1 MDARGAEKAT
11 YVYDAWGN
19 ITNTVCYEGNETA
32 YGLNHIT
39 YRSYYRDEE
48 SGFYYLQ
55 SRYYDAR
62 VGRFINA
69 DDVEMV
75 YVTVG
80 TIFRHN
86 IYEYC
91 NNNPIAYIDKD
102 GKIASWLVGAA
113 MGALIAYVI
122 YKVECCLGIRKYSL
136 VSCIAICAT
145 NAALSAWTWGMTGG
159 NILKIK
165 KYVGMVQ
172 KAGASSI
179 EIKLLKCFY
188 KMRSFVVNMV
198 VKSFGKNKGE
208 SWFTAARRFV
218 SCAANKI

>member
-1 MDARGAEKAT
+1 
-11 YVYDAWGN
+11 
-19 ITNTVCYEGNETA
+19 
-32 YGLNHIT
+32 
-39 YRSYYRDEE
+39 
-48 SGFYYLQ
+48 
-55 SRYYDAR
+55 
-62 VGRFINA
+62 
-69 DDVEMV
+69 
-75 YVTVG
+75 
-80 TIFRHN
+80 
-86 IYEYC
+86 
-91 NNNPIAYIDKD
+91 
-102 GKIASWLVGAA
+102 
-113 MGALIAYVI
+113 
-122 YKVECCLGIRKYSL
+122 
-136 VSCIAICAT
+136 
-145 NAALSAWTWGMTGG
+145 MTGG